1 MHIGDFL
8 AVINGY
14 AGDSD
19 HPCKLLMHTRRKSGK
34 VAVLGRRELV
44 PSSSLRRVCPV
55 WHGGA

>member
-1 MHIGDFL
+1 MEFSF

-14 AGDSD
+14 AGNSD
-19 HPCKLLMHTRRKSGK
+19 RPRKLLMHAGRKSGK
-34 VAVLGRRELV
+34 SQVLARRELV